1 LFYRTIAKNLSTHL
15 NISLLIVAVSFLAYS
30 IYWLA
35 NGIIWGYT
43 IIQMLLHINQISILA
58 SMGPAELLT
67 LFIQEACSVA
77 NSFVL
82 LFCGVFAT
90 QSAYSYIR
98 NNPNYLQKLRWAVI
112 LLAVFSLLLVPASLH
127 HLLGVAYGWFMVDFY
142 VGLSYLLQ
150 ALLIVPP
157 LFMLSQKMRN
167 PQKPAAILKKATLA
181 GPLFIFALWL
191 KYLFLWLDTL
201 APMNTQGDNLMSTVG
216 IINSLLTLLVA
227 GVVSAWACFNLNKNR
242 PNAQKPLAAGLILV
256 GVFFIIFSFVA
267 VFVPIY
273 TSFWY
278 LTDFWMLTLPILGTG
293 ILLSR
298 ARKVKEYPHVKGV

>member
-1 LFYRTIAKNLSTHL
+1 VFYRTIAKDQSMHL

-43 IIQMLLHINQISILA
+43 LIQMLLHISQITILA
-58 SMGPAELLT
+58 SMGPAELLA
-67 LFIQEACSVA
+67 LFIQEGCSVA

-90 QSAYSYIR
+90 QSAYSYVR
-98 NNPNYLQKLRWAVI
+98 NNPNYLQKLRWAMI
-112 LLAVFSLLLVPASLH
+112 LVAVFSLLLVPASLH
-127 HLLGVAYGWFMVDFY
+127 HLLGVAYGWFMVDVY

-167 PQKPAAILKKATLA
+167 QQKPAAILKKATIA

-191 KYLFLWLDTL
+191 KYLFLWIDTL
-201 APMNTQGDNLMSTVG
+201 APMNTQGDNLMSTIG
-216 IINSLLTLLVA
+216 TINSLLTLLVA
-227 GVVSAWACFNLNKNR
+227 GVVSAWTCFKLNKNR
-242 PNAQKPLAAGLILV
+242 PNSQKPLAAGLILI
-256 GVFFIIFSFVA
+256 GIFFIIFSFVA

-278 LTDFWMLTLPILGTG
+278 LTDFWMLTLPILGTS

-298 ARKVKEYPHVKGV
+298 ARKVKEYPHVEGV